1 MAESPRIVDGLG
13 LEELKSLLV
22 QALEE
27 NARQRTEFADLRE
40 ENARLKAENVELR
53 EEIARL
59 KGLKGRPKIK
69 PSGMEK
75 ATEPVAKAANGQRR
89 IGRRGAKRT
98 KVTIDETKD
107 IKAENVPAGARF
119 KGYEE
124 FLVQDMIVRPLTVLY
139 RRERWLL
146 PDGKTIV
153 ASLPAGITTHF
164 GPELKRFVLAQYH
177 QGQTT
182 IPRLLALLQDLGV
195 DISKR
200 QLVRLL
206 IKSQE
211 TFLGE
216 ARDVLRT
223 GLQAASWITVDDTG
237 ARHKAQNGV
246 CTHIGN
252 DQFAAFI
259 TTRSKSRLNFLELL
273 NAGDTT
279 HLINDAAIAY
289 MREHNLSGKVIAL
302 LCGHATMRFA
312 DRAVWTAHLE
322 ALGIT
327 ALEVH
332 PDPVRIATEGAL
344 WGSICAQGLI
354 EDTVIVSD
362 GAGQFDVGHHAAC
375 WVHGERLVHKL
386 DAFTEDRRTAKETI
400 RDRIWQLYADLKAY
414 ARAPTPEAK
423 ADLANRFDA
432 IFTTTTCFA
441 TLDRLLKRLHAK
453 KADLLMVLD
462 RPDTPLHT
470 NGSEGDIRSHVTRR
484 KVSGGT
490 RSDLGR
496 DCRDAFLGLIKTCA
510 KQSISF
516 WDYLGCRLG
525 VAGSANVPLL
535 PALIRPP

>member
-22 QALEE
+22 QTLEE
-27 NARQRTEFADLRE
+27 I
-40 ENARLKAENVELR
+40 ARLKSENAELR

-59 KGLKGRPKIK
+59 KGLKGRPTIK

-75 ATEPVAKAANGQRR
+75 ATEPAAKGARK

-98 KVTIDETKD
+98 KVTIDEIRD
-107 IKAENVPAGARF
+107 IKAENVPDGARF
-119 KGYEE
+119 KGWEE

-139 RRERWLL
+139 RRERWQT
-146 PDGKTIV
+146 PDGRTIV
-153 ASLPAGITTHF
+153 APLPAGITTHF

-182 IPRLLALLQDLGV
+182 IPRLLALLDGLGLI
-195 DISKR
+195 ISKR

-206 IKSQE
+206 IKSQDA
-211 TFLGE
+211 FLGE

-223 GLQAASWITVDDTG
+223 GLDAASWITVDDTG
-237 ARHKAQNGV
+237 ARHKAKNGV

-252 DQFAAFI
+252 DNFAAFI
-259 TTRSKSRLNFLELL
+259 TTGSKSRLNFLELL
-273 NAGDTT
+273 NAGATM

-302 LCGHATMRFA
+302 LCGHATMSFA

-327 ALEVH
+327 ALDVH

-344 WGSICAQGLI
+344 WGSICAQGLLG
-354 EDTVIVSD
+354 DTVIVSD
-362 GAGQFDVGHHAAC
+362 GAGQFDIGHHAAC
-375 WVHGERLVHKL
+375 WVHAERLVHKL
-386 DAFTEDRRTAKETI
+386 DAFTEDRRTAKEAI
-400 RDRIWQLYADLKAY
+400 RDRIWTLYADLKAY
-414 ARAPTPEAK
+414 AGAPTPEAK
-423 ADLANRFDA
+423 AELAARFDA
-432 IFTTTTCFA
+432 IFTTKTCFV

-470 NGSEGDIRSHVTRR
+470 NGSESDIRTHVTRR

-496 DCRDAFLGLIKTCA
+496 DCRDAFLGLMKTCT
-510 KQSISF
+510 KQGLRF

-525 VAGSANVPLL
+525 VPGAANVPPL
-535 PALIRPP
+535 PALIQPP

>member
-13 LEELKSLLV
+13 LEELKSLIV
-22 QALEE
+22 QAL
-27 NARQRTEFADLRE
+27 E
-40 ENARLKAENVELR
+40 ENARLKAENAELR
-53 EEIARL
+53 DEIARL
-59 KGLKGRPKIK
+59 KGLNGRPKIK

-75 ATEPVAKAANGQRR
+75 ATEPTAKGQRK
-89 IGRRGAKRT
+89 IGRRGAKRS
-98 KVTIDETKD
+98 KLVVDEAK
-107 IKAENVPAGARF
+107 IVKAENVPDGARF

-139 RRERWLL
+139 RRERWQL
-146 PDGKTIV
+146 PSGETIV
-153 ASLPAGITTHF
+153 APLPAGITTHF

-182 IPRLLALLQDLGV
+182 MPRLLALLQDLGIT
-195 DISKR
+195 ISKR

-206 IKSQE
+206 IKSQDA
-211 TFLGE
+211 FLDE
-216 ARDVLRT
+216 AQDVLRT
-223 GLQAASWITVDDTG
+223 GLAAASWITVDDTG
-237 ARHKAQNGV
+237 ARHKAKNGV

-259 TTRSKSRLNFLELL
+259 TTGSKSRLNFLELL

-279 HLINDAAIAY
+279 HLINDAALTY

-302 LCGHATMRFA
+302 LSGHATTRFA
-312 DRAVWTAHLE
+312 DRAAWTAHLQ

-327 ALEVH
+327 TLEVH

-344 WGSICAQGLI
+344 WGSITAQGMLD
-354 EDTVIVSD
+354 DTVIVSD

-375 WVHGERLVHKL
+375 WVHAERLVHKL
-386 DAFTEDRRTAKETI
+386 DAFTEGRRTAKEAI
-400 RDRIWQLYADLKAY
+400 RDRIWTLYADLKAY
-414 ARAPTPEAK
+414 AGAPMPGAK
-423 ADLANRFDA
+423 TELVTRFDA
-432 IFTTTTCFA
+432 IFTTKTCFV

-453 KADLLMVLD
+453 KADLLMVLE

-470 NGSEGDIRSHVTRR
+470 NGSESDIRSHVTRR

-496 DCRDAFLGLIKTCA
+496 DCRDAFLGLMKTCA
-510 KQSISF
+510 KQSIRF

-525 VAGSANVPLL
+525 VPGATGVPML

>member
-27 NARQRTEFADLRE
+27 IARQRTELADQRE
-40 ENARLKAENVELR
+40 ADARLKAENAELR
-53 EEIARL
+53 DEIARL
-59 KGLKGRPKIK
+59 KGLNGRPKIK
-69 PSGMEK
+69 PSGMEQ
-75 ATEPVAKAANGQRR
+75 ATGPTAKGPRR
-89 IGRRGAKRT
+89 KGRRGSRRAKL
-98 KVTIDETKD
+98 TIDETRD
-107 IKAENVPAGARF
+107 IKAENVPEDARF

-124 FLVQDMIVRPLTVLY
+124 FVVQDLIIKPVTVVY

-146 PDGKTIV
+146 PDGRTVV
-153 ASLPAGITTHF
+153 APLPAGITTHF
-164 GPELKRFVLAQYH
+164 GPDLKRFVLAQYH

-182 IPRLLALLQDLGV
+182 VPRLHGLLQGLGIV
-195 DISKR
+195 ISKR
-200 QLVRLL
+200 QLMRLL

-216 ARDVLRT
+216 AQDVLRT
-223 GLQAASWITVDDTG
+223 GLSAASWITVDDTG

-259 TTRSKSRLNFLELL
+259 TTASKSRLNFLELL

-279 HLINDAAIAY
+279 HLINDAALAY
-289 MREHNLSGKVIAL
+289 MRAHNLSGKVIAL
-302 LCGHATMRFA
+302 LSSHATRRFA
-312 DRAVWTAHLE
+312 DRAAWGAHLE

-327 ALEVH
+327 ALDVH
-332 PDPVRIATEGAL
+332 PDPVRVATEAAL
-344 WGSICAQGLI
+344 WGSITAQGLLD
-354 EDTVIVSD
+354 DTVIVSD
-362 GAGQFDVGHHAAC
+362 GASQFDVGHHAAC
-375 WVHGERLVHKL
+375 WVHAERLVHKL
-386 DAFTEDRRTAKETI
+386 DAFTEDRRAAKETI
-400 RDRIWQLYADLKAY
+400 RDRIWTLYADLKAY
-414 ARAPTPEAK
+414 AAAPTPEAK
-423 ADLANRFDA
+423 AELATRFDA
-432 IFTTTTCFA
+432 IFTTKTCFV

-453 KADLLMVLD
+453 KADLLMVLE

-470 NGSEGDIRSHVTRR
+470 NGSESDIRSHVTRR

-510 KQSISF
+510 KQSIQF
-516 WDYLGCRLG
+516 WDYLGARLG
-525 VAGSANVPLL
+525 APGAPKVALL
-535 PALIRPP
+535 PALIQPS